1 MEEIEMEEI
10 EMEDIEIGNK
20 NRCIICL
27 EEEIEKNKLIKNAR
41 CLCVYY
47 YCEIC
52 KRQVENMNRCPL
64 CRINIVIN
72 INEEENITY
81 NETMRTILTFMYIM
95 TGMIINMIYIYFMI
109 TNKNELD
116 RYKNKYEV
124 DREIIENRTRINI
137 EDNIRKA
144 MSVNYVMNISMMIG
158 MLINIIRYV
167 KINDRVCRNFII
179 YKVIG
184 LMEMIYGISYN
195 KVIMESDREYK
206 SKYFTGGYE
215 YNYLERNNII
225 RRGEYD
231 MYGLEEKINMI
242 YKILIIVMITSIING
257 IKIGYKERIRRSIKR
272 VMIYIVSIYIMMY
285 SVIEIISIN
294 I

>member
-1 MEEIEMEEI
+1 MEEIEL
-10 EMEDIEIGNK
+10 GNI

-27 EEEIEKNKLIKNAR
+27 EENTKLIKNAR

-72 INEEENITY
+72 INQVININEEDNITY
-81 NETMRTILTFMYIM
+81 NDTMRTILTFMYIM
-95 TGMIINMIYIYFMI
+95 TGLIINMIYIYFMI
-109 TNKNELD
+109 TNKNKLD

-137 EDNIRKA
+137 EYNIRKA
-144 MSVNYVMNISMMIG
+144 VSVNYVMNILMMIG
-158 MLINIIRYV
+158 MVINIIRYV

-206 SKYFTGGYE
+206 SKYFKEGYD

-257 IKIGYKERIRRSIKR
+257 IKLGYKERIITSIKR
-272 VMIYIVSIYIMMY
+272 VMMYIVSIYIMIY